1 MNNNTAFHINS
12 KNNRVK
18 RRPTPYPALK
28 DDDDTVAS
36 TQQRRKNHI
45 ILVQR
50 KENQG
55 TENLSS
61 RESSLSEEDSQ
72 EGKFKQRR
80 PLSDFDKK
88 EIFRSA
94 LISIHKEK
102 MQYYKPFLDAMTERH
117 YKLMRQAMELGVIPG
132 YYAPNVAPVAYNNA
146 AAGTMSLYQNGSAT
160 SCNYSY
166 YSSPRPELENK
177 SGQRACVSEK
187 QVSVATAVAV
197 PAPEPPFEFLKTF
210 KEQFCKKEIDGS
222 SSPVFSAIRSKEGS
236 TFVQKNMDR
245 ASQQDVTVFFNAV
258 MENIYSLSCHFYG
271 NYVIQKVIENCL
283 ECERTQIFFKLNI
296 DLKTM
301 CSNKHGTRVIQ
312 CLIINLEPFQQQILY
327 DSMIQDILHFCTN
340 QFAVHIVLRI
350 MEKMINS
357 CKLDEFVIRVQENLD
372 VMLDNGNAIKVIA
385 KMLYLAPER
394 QKLMLKQDLLTRIEK
409 DKRIIA
415 SSKGYTIA
423 LELYENGNW
432 AEKKRIFKVCENHLL
447 EFAVHPWASLIIQAI
462 METGIEE
469 EVKDIVR
476 TLNTPQVLPRLLTN
490 GAGAKTL
497 QKLINVLCIPDLINM
512 FIFIHSLKASIIS
525 KLEKDLTNCLSVIVS
540 DPSIVD
546 LASEFLSGGRDYPIA
561 HQFGVSFVQMR
572 HWMTTIFRGGI
583 PKVSLPEIPLI
594 LLCLFEVAT
603 AQDDPGI
610 GILKFNIRQLMVNL
624 VQAYVEDDY
633 INIDD

>member
-18 RRPTPYPALK
+18 RRPTPYHNSK
-28 DDDDTVAS
+28 DDDTVAR

-45 ILVQR
+45 ILVKR

-55 TENLSS
+55 AVNLGSS
-61 RESSLSEEDSQ
+61 RESSLSEEESQ
-72 EGKFKQRR
+72 EGKSKRRR
-80 PLSDFDKK
+80 PLSDFDRK
-88 EIFRSA
+88 EIFRNA
-94 LISIHKEK
+94 LISVHKEK
-102 MQYYKPFLDAMTERH
+102 MAYYKPFLDAMAERH
-117 YKLMRQAMELGVIPG
+117 YKLIRQAIDLGVLPG
-132 YYAPNVAPVAYNNA
+132 YCAPNAAPVGYN
-146 AAGTMSLYQNGSAT
+146 AAGTMGLHQNGSASAT
-160 SCNYSY
+160 TCNYSY
-166 YSSPRPELENK
+166 YSSPKPELENK
-177 SGQRACVSEK
+177 SGQRSFVSET
-187 QVSVATAVAV
+187 QVSTVTAVAV
-197 PAPEPPFEFLKTF
+197 PAPEPPFEFLNTF
-210 KEQFCKKEIDGS
+210 KEQFCREEIDAS
-222 SSPVFSAIRSKEGS
+222 SSPVFNAIRSKEGS

-245 ASQQDVTVFFNAV
+245 ASQQDVTVFFNV
-258 MENIYSLSCHFYG
+258 IMENIYSLSCHFYG

-283 ECERTQIFFKLNI
+283 EGERTQIFFKLNI
-296 DLKTM
+296 DLKTI

-312 CLIINLEPFQQQILY
+312 CLIMNLESFQQQILF

-357 CKLDEFVIRVQENLD
+357 CKLDEFVIRVQENLTN
-372 VMLDNGNAIKVIA
+372 MLDNGNAIKVIA
-385 KMLYLAPER
+385 KMLYLTPER
-394 QKLMLKQDLLTRIEK
+394 QKMMLKQELLTRIEK

-462 METGIEE
+462 VETGIEE

-476 TLNTPQVLPRLLTN
+476 TLNTPQVLPRLLSN

-525 KLEKDLTNCLSVIVS
+525 KLEKDLTNCLAVIVS

-572 HWMTTIFRGGI
+572 SWMTTIFRGGI
-583 PKVSLPEIPLI
+583 PQSSLPEIPLI

-603 AQDDPGI
+603 GQDDPGI

-633 INIDD
+633 INID